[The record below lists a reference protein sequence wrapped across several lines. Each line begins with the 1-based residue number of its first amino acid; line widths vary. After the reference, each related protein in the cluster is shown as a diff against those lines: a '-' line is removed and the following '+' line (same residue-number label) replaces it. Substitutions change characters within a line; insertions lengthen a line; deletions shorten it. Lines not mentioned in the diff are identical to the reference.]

1 MEDTYIIKT
10 AFKMGENDEKYGQT
24 WYCTVEELQ
33 VPVMLNLLNGDLQ
46 ELDKITPETQ
56 EIQKFKSGKNAGKE
70 YRRFKKVK
78 ITQGTPRAA
87 APAGNSD
94 LEERVR
100 KLEAVVFPSGEEET
114 QNTPVSDDKAP
125 PLSDEDAPINL
136 DDIPF

>member
-1 MEDTYIIKT
+1 MEDSYVIKT

-87 APAGNSD
+87 APASSD
-94 LEERVR
+94 IEERLR
-100 KLEAVVFPSGEEET
+100 KLEAVVFPSGEEEVP
-114 QNTPVSDDKAP
+114 NTPAPVEKAP
-125 PLSDEDAPINL
+125 PLTNEDAPINL